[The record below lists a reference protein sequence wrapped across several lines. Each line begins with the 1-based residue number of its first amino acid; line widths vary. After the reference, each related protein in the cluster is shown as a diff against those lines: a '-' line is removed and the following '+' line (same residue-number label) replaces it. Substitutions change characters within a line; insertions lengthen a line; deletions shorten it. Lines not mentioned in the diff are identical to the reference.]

1 MKLRWYDR
9 VLVSLGGLMLA
20 GLGILV
26 MLAAG
31 GVVGVFGLPDW
42 LALDRWMGDGWQ
54 WMPLI
59 FIAGLLL
66 TVWGVYLFLR
76 PLRAYGGAQDRY
88 FSMGDAE
95 NGEMTI
101 SVQALDHLVHK
112 CVDARPEILS
122 AQVQIA
128 GREDS
133 IEVTLRMVLR
143 ADVRIPRLVEQVQ
156 AQVRQHL
163 QDCAGVRVE
172 SVRIIVESTRD
183 PNARAS
189 RASVKLASVEP
200 QPLPQPDP
208 AEKDVRNDSL
218 RPPVSAETPARQEE
232 APEPLRQEEAP
243 EPLRQEEAPAFAA
256 AQGADMDFGPREP
269 LPVSLSEEAFPFPA
283 SDAPDEAPARAEAE
297 AAAEE
302 ASPAMEQ
309 EEAGHA

>member
-232 APEPLRQEEAP
+232 AP
-243 EPLRQEEAPAFAA
+243 AFAA